1 MSNAIQAYTE
11 STPKLQVP
19 QRQDCYRKHVEV
31 WRSWSE
37 ERGILSPLQAA
48 REFFEWLNNDSH
60 YRANS
65 VRMYRQA
72 VKNRLR
78 LMALSIEDDAM
89 GRKFERYLK
98 QLDTDPAT
106 KAPRTASVAVTA
118 SKVLSEAE
126 YTATLRTCRS
136 ERQRL
141 YIRFLRETGCRVA
154 EMTGLRLSDIEDHGE
169 YVVARVTGKGNKER
183 EVYVSTKL
191 YTRIRQEYAHA
202 LTYVFETNGHKRLSE
217 SYVSNQIRR
226 VTQKAIGRPLSAH
239 KLRHTFA
246 HTKIRETGRVDAVS
260 RYLGHASVSTTL
272 QYYSHDTLDPSDV
285 LGAEVIQ

>member
-1 MSNAIQAYTE
+1 MSNAIQSYAENIT
-11 STPKLQVP
+11 KLQIP
-19 QRQDCYRKHVEV
+19 QRADCYRKHVEV
-31 WRSWSE
+31 WRAWSDD
-37 ERGILSPLQAA
+37 RGILSPLQAA
-48 REFFEWLNNDSH
+48 REFFVWLNEGSH
-60 YRANS
+60 YRAAS

-78 LMALSIEDDAM
+78 LMSLSIEDDAI
-89 GRKFERYLK
+89 GRKFDRFLK

-106 KAPRTASVAVTA
+106 KAPRPASVAVTA

-126 YTATLRTCRS
+126 YTATLMACRS

-154 EMTGLRLSDIEDHGE
+154 ELTGLRLSDIQDHGE
-169 YVVARVTGKGNKER
+169 YFVARVTGKGNKER
-183 EVYVSTKL
+183 EVYISSDL
-191 YTRIRQEYAHA
+191 YQRIRREYAHA
-202 LTYVFETNGHKRLSE
+202 ITYLFESNGHKRLSE

-226 VTQKAIGRPLSAH
+226 ITHTAIGRPLSAH

-285 LGAEVIQ
+285 LGREAIQ